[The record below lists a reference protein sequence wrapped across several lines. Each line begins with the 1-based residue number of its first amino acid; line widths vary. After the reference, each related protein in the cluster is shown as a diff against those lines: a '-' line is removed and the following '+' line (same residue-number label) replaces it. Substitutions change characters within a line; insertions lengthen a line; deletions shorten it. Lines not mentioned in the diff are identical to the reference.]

1 MWALVGESLIDSLI
15 AATALEQGCIVVT
28 RNTADF
34 ARAGV
39 EIHGPWVSGTA
50 GRSSMGRSPWRR
62 QARCTRGHGAPSRA
76 PGAVN
81 FGGHMA

>member
-1 MWALVGESLIDSLI
+1 MGESLIDSLI

-28 RNTADF
+28 RNAADF

-50 GRSSMGRSPWRR
+50 GRSSMAAALGAGKPD
-62 QARCTRGHGAPSRA
+62 ARAAMARPPELPAP
-76 PGAVN
+76 
-81 FGGHMA
+81 

>member
-1 MWALVGESLIDSLI
+1 MGESPIDSLI
-15 AATALEQGCIVVT
+15 AATALEHGFIVVT
-28 RNTADF
+28 RHAAGF

-62 QARCTRGHGAPSRA
+62 QARFTHGHGAPPERPA
-76 PGAVN
+76 P
-81 FGGHMA
+81 